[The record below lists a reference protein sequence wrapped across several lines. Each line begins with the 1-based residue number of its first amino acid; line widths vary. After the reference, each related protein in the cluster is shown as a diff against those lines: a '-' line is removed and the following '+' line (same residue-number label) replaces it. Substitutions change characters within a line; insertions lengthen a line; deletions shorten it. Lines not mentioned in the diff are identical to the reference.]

1 MTNVCDENDRQT
13 RGFSKGAE
21 TNQKTHFAIG
31 LFFARKT
38 EESFDN
44 STIHSRTFFLAKRE
58 EEREDTRFCCISL
71 VCRHRLRQSQRG
83 RVLLRVGEREKE
95 RRKERTWAKM
105 TSSGGEK

>member
-1 MTNVCDENDRQT
+1 MKTTDRREVFQKEQKQT
-13 RGFSKGAE
+13 L
-21 TNQKTHFAIG
+21 NAIG
-31 LFFARKT
+31 SFFARKT

-58 EEREDTRFCCISL
+58 EEREETHLYCISL

-83 RVLLRVGEREKE
+83 RVLLRAGEREKE
-95 RRKERTWAKM
+95 RRKERTAKM

>member
-21 TNQKTHFAIG
+21 TNEYTLNAIG
-31 LFFARKT
+31 SFFARKT

-58 EEREDTRFCCISL
+58 EEREETHLYCISL

-95 RRKERTWAKM
+95 RRKERTAKM